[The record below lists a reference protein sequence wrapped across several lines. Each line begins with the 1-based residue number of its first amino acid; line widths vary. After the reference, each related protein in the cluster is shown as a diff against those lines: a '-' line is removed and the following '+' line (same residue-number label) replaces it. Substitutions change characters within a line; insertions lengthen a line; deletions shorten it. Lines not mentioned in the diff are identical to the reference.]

1 MRKIIQFAVLFIL
14 WLLLTWSLDWQDIAV
29 GLIFSLITVL
39 LLSDIFL
46 QKATRLVNPIR
57 IFWFIIYIPYLLWEI
72 IKANFDV
79 AYRVLHPA
87 LPIHPGI
94 VKVKTTLKTDMG
106 QTFLANSITL
116 TPGTLTVDIID
127 DYLYV
132 HWINVKTDDPEKQTK
147 IIVDRFE
154 KIIRRIFE

>member
-127 DYLYV
+127 DHLYV
-132 HWINVKTDDPEKQTK
+132 HWINVKTD
-147 IIVDRFE
+147 
-154 KIIRRIFE
+154 